1 MTVEIEALRASIKAP
16 DILCRDNLFAAR
28 TPMPRRVFSR
38 GYFLM
43 RRTFVIYKDATSSL
57 PNLHQGVQE
66 SWPKQAQVSRFNTNI
81 LSSQKFQSSNP
92 TTLIFDKTQSSSIQK
107 WLSTLRRVERGVSSS
122 TSICCRPQDMNH
134 VSLTP
139 KRWIPGEILSFMK
152 VLKWWNVCV
161 CVWCVCGVR
170 GCVRICVLVWR
181 CIVSRSH
188 QMT

>member
-66 SWPKQAQVSRFNTNI
+66 S
-81 LSSQKFQSSNP
+81 
-92 TTLIFDKTQSSSIQK
+92 
-107 WLSTLRRVERGVSSS
+107 
-122 TSICCRPQDMNH
+122 
-134 VSLTP
+134 
-139 KRWIPGEILSFMK
+139 
-152 VLKWWNVCV
+152 
-161 CVWCVCGVR
+161 
-170 GCVRICVLVWR
+170 
-181 CIVSRSH
+181 
-188 QMT
+188 